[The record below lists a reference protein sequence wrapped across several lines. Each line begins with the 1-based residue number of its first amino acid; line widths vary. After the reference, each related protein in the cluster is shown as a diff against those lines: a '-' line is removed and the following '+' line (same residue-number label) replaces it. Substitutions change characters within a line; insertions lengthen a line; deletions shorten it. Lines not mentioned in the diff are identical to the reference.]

1 MVIDENVPT
10 SPAVST
16 ADTVNGCADDEAPQL
31 SVPLALIESTP
42 APAGQ
47 FPVIRV
53 CTCDESI
60 IAAVMLP
67 GATAIV
73 PDPVIGPPVRPAP
86 VFTLVTVPRLFVS
99 RSTPQ
104 IHAPLFHFATW
115 LSLQFNPATVAALLA

>member
-1 MVIDENVPT
+1 QAVSLQWATLRSSFVKSKYAISPSPSLPMVIDENVPT
-10 SPAVST
+10 SPAVSM

-42 APAGQ
+42 APAAQ

-86 VFTLVTVPRLFVS
+86 VFTLVT
-99 RSTPQ
+99 
-104 IHAPLFHFATW
+104 
-115 LSLQFNPATVAALLA
+115 